1 MAIVDAFLAD
11 LVADLKRDEGVAYK
25 PYRDSEGILSIG
37 VGRNLEDRGIA
48 DDEIDFLL
56 ANDLN
61 WVVVDLDRG
70 APWWREM
77 TKNRQRAFAN
87 MVFNLGW
94 PRLSGFKQMLAAL
107 EAGDWDEAANQAL
120 DSRWAIQV
128 GARAERIAE
137 LFRSG

>member
-1 MAIVDAFLAD
+1 MAIVDGFMSD
-11 LVADLKRDEGVAYK
+11 LVADLRRDEGVAHK
-25 PYRDSEGILSIG
+25 PYRDTEGILSIG
-37 VGRNLEDRGIA
+37 VGRNLEDRGIS
-48 DDEIDFLL
+48 DEEIDFLL
-56 ANDLN
+56 ANDLQ

-77 TKNRQRAFAN
+77 TTNRQRALAN

-94 PRLSGFKQMLAAL
+94 PRLSGFRKMLAAL
-107 EAGDWDEAANQAL
+107 EAGDYDEAANQAL

>member
-1 MAIVDAFLAD
+1 MAIVDGFMSD
-11 LVADLKRDEGVAYK
+11 LVADLRRDEGVAYK
-25 PYRDSEGILSIG
+25 PYRDTEGILTIG
-37 VGRNLEDRGIA
+37 VGRNLEDRGIS
-48 DDEIDFLL
+48 DDEMDFLL
-56 ANDLN
+56 ANDLK

-77 TKNRQRAFAN
+77 TTNRQRALAN

-94 PRLSGFKQMLAAL
+94 PRLSGFKKMLAAL
-107 EAGDWDEAANQAL
+107 EAGDYDEAANQAL

>member
-11 LVADLKRDEGVAYK
+11 LVADLRRDEGVAYK

-37 VGRNLEDRGIA
+37 VGRNLEDRGIS

-77 TKNRQRAFAN
+77 TTKRQRAFAN

-120 DSRWAIQV
+120 DSRWAVQV

>member
-1 MAIVDAFLAD
+1 MAIVDAFLAN
-11 LVADLKRDEGVAYK
+11 LVADLRRDEGVAYK

-37 VGRNLEDRGIA
+37 VGRNLEDRGIS

-77 TKNRQRAFAN
+77 TTNRQRAFAN

-94 PRLSGFKQMLAAL
+94 PRLSQFTLML
-107 EAGDWDEAANQAL
+107 EALASGDYDEAANQAL
-120 DSRWAIQV
+120 DSRWAVQV